1 MAEPLPEPRGAIP
14 SAPLS
19 PPSPGSSLP
28 IESCLGAIVAGLPRG
43 GSLLLQAPPGAGK
56 TTRVPLALL
65 EAWGTKAGTILMLEP
80 RRLAAKAAAERLAA
94 SLNEPVGAQ
103 VGYRVRFEQR
113 CSAATRIEVVTD
125 GLFLRRLQADPGLE
139 GVACVIFDEFHERRS
154 EADLALALVR
164 EARTVLAPD
173 LRLLVMS
180 ATLNLAP
187 LAGQWP
193 EAQQVTSEG
202 RSFAVEVTHQAPRPL
217 EPLASQVVRALE
229 QHWLDQRQPQE
240 TVLVFLPGQREI
252 LQCQRALEARD
263 WAQDLEICPLH
274 GNLPLVAQGQALAGA
289 RRHAGKVVLAS
300 GIAES
305 SLTLQGVT
313 LVIDSGLSRRS
324 RFDPRTGMD
333 ALVTGPASQAS
344 AEQRRGRAGRLGP
357 GRCIRL
363 WSAADQQGRP
373 AFDPPELLEADPAS
387 LVLQLAQWGAGLGEA
402 LPWLD
407 PPPRANLLEG
417 QALLQT
423 LGAVDGAGALTGH
436 GRQLAGLGVH
446 PRLGQLLLHSRSLG
460 AADLGCALATLLSE
474 RDPLNPQSDG
484 SDLGRRLDWLRQSGR
499 DPQRQRLQQLQKQL
513 GAQLQALGPIEPPE
527 APSAPPGQASPK
539 VSQSQPP
546 GAAQAPTTVP
556 LGPDALAGELVAHAY
571 PDWLALLRPGS
582 QERYLTRGGRGAQ
595 LHPSDPLKGCE
606 VLAIART
613 DGAGRDC
620 RIHLALPLA
629 RASLDAW
636 AAQSGESKELVR
648 WDPLG
653 QRVRAERQRRLG
665 ALVLQRTPWSDPPPE
680 LVKRA
685 LLEGLGQ
692 DDPVGG
698 SGPQGLQLLPWTE
711 TSRSLQQRL
720 GLAHQHLGSPWP
732 DRSDGAL
739 LASLDSWLGEQLE
752 GISSAADLQRL
763 NLVEALWNGLPWEFR
778 RQLDHL
784 LPEGVPIPSGRL
796 ARLDYSSGVPV
807 LAVKLQELFGCNDG
821 PRVLDGRLPVSLQL
835 LSPAGRPAA
844 ITSDLAS
851 FWRSGYRQVRAD
863 LRGRY
868 PRHPWPEDPGT
879 AQATALTK
887 RRLAQAKDQTEA
899 QK

>member
-1 MAEPLPEPRGAIP
+1 M
-14 SAPLS
+14 PLS
-19 PPSPGSSLP
+19 AQSPGSSLP
-28 IESCLGAIVAGLPRG
+28 IETCLEAILAGLPPG

-65 EAWGTKAGTILMLEP
+65 DAWGANAGTILMLEP

-94 SLNEPVGAQ
+94 SLNEPVGAR

-125 GLFLRRLQADPGLE
+125 GLFLRRLQADPGLD

-164 EARTVLAPD
+164 EVRAVLAPD

-187 LAGQWP
+187 LASQWP

-202 RSFAVEVTHQAPRPL
+202 RSFAVAVTHQAPRSL

-229 QHWLDQRQPQE
+229 QHWLDQRQPLE

-252 LQCQRALEARD
+252 QQCLRALEARD
-263 WAQDLEICPLH
+263 WAHDLEICPLH
-274 GNLPLVAQGQALAGA
+274 GNLPLVAQSQALAGA
-289 RRHAGKVVLAS
+289 RQQAGKVVLAS

-333 ALVTGPASQAS
+333 ALVTGAASQAS
-344 AEQRRGRAGRLGP
+344 AEQRRGRAGRLGH

-363 WSAADQQGRP
+363 WSASDQQGRP
-373 AFDPPELLEADPAS
+373 AFDPPELLEADPAP
-387 LVLQLAQWGAGLGEA
+387 LVLQLAQWGAGLGEG

-407 PPPRANLLEG
+407 PPPRANLQEG

-446 PRLGQLLLHSRSLG
+446 PRLGQLLLRSRVLG

-474 RDPLNPQSDG
+474 RDPLNPQTDG

-499 DPQRQRLQQLQKQL
+499 DPQRQRLLQLQKQL
-513 GAQLQALGPIEPPE
+513 RAQLQALGPIEPPE
-527 APSAPPGQASPK
+527 PPSASPGQGSPK
-539 VSQSQPP
+539 ESQSKALE
-546 GAAQAPTTVP
+546 AAQAPSTAP
-556 LGPDALAGELVAHAY
+556 LGPDGLAGELVAHAY
-571 PDWLALLRPGS
+571 PDWVALLRPGS
-582 QERYLTRGGRGAQ
+582 KERYLTRGGRGAQ
-595 LHPSDPLKGCE
+595 LHPTDPLSGCE

-636 AAQSGESKELVR
+636 AAQTGVIEELVR
-648 WDPLG
+648 WDPQG

-665 ALVLQRTPWSDPPPE
+665 ALVLQRLPWSDPPPG

-692 DDPVGG
+692 DNPVGG
-698 SGPQGLQLLPWTE
+698 CGPQGLQLLPWTQ

-720 GLAHQHLGSPWP
+720 CLAHQHLGAPWP
-732 DRSDGAL
+732 DRSDPLL
-739 LASLDSWLGEQLE
+739 LANLEGWLGEQLE
-752 GISSAADLQRL
+752 GLSSASELQRID
-763 NLVEALWNGLPWEFR
+763 LVEALWSGLGWECR
-778 RQLDHL
+778 RQLDQL
-784 LPEGVPIPSGRL
+784 LPDSVPIPSGRL
-796 ARLDYSSGVPV
+796 ARLDYGSGQPV
-807 LAVKLQELFGCNDG
+807 LAVKLQELFGCDDG
-821 PRVLDGRLPVSLQL
+821 PRLLEGRLPVSLQL

-844 ITSDLAS
+844 ITSDLAG
-851 FWRSGYRQVRAD
+851 FWRSGYRQVRAE

-868 PRHPWPEDPGT
+868 PRHPWPEDPTT

-887 RRLAQAKDQTEA
+887 RRLAQAEA
-899 QK
+899 QG

>member
-1 MAEPLPEPRGAIP
+1 MAK
-14 SAPLS
+14 
-19 PPSPGSSLP
+19 LP
-28 IESCLGAIVAGLPRG
+28 IESCLDAIVAALPPG
-43 GSLLLQAPPGAGK
+43 GTLLLQAPPGAGK

-65 EAWGTKAGTILMLEP
+65 EAWGGHAGTILMLEP

-94 SLNEPVGAQ
+94 SLAEPVGRQ

-125 GLFLRRLQADPGLE
+125 GLFLRRLQADPALE
-139 GVACVIFDEFHERRS
+139 GVACVIFDEFHERRC

-187 LAGQWP
+187 LASQWP

-202 RSFAVEVTHQAPRPL
+202 RSFAVAVSHQAPRPL

-252 LQCQRALEARD
+252 LQCLRALEARV
-263 WAQDLEICPLH
+263 WAQELELCPLH

-289 RRHAGKVVLAS
+289 RRQAGKVVLAS

-313 LVIDSGLSRRS
+313 LVIDSGLSRRN

-357 GRCIRL
+357 GRCVRL

-373 AFDPPELLEADPAS
+373 AFDPPELLEADPAP

-407 PPPRANLLEG
+407 PPPRANLQEG

-446 PRLGQLLLHSRSLG
+446 PRLGQLLLRSRALDV
-460 AADLGCALATLLSE
+460 ADLGCALATLLSE

-484 SDLGRRLDWLRQSGR
+484 SDLGRRLDWLRQGGR
-499 DPQRQRLQQLQKQL
+499 DPQRQRLLQLQQQL
-513 GAQLQALGPIEPPE
+513 GAQLQALGPLEPPE
-527 APSAPPGQASPK
+527 PPNASQRQGSPK
-539 VSQSQPP
+539 GSQSQPL
-546 GAAQAPTTVP
+546 GAAQAPKTGP

-571 PDWLALLRPGS
+571 PDWVALLRPGS

-595 LHPSDPLKGCE
+595 LHPTDPLRGCE

-620 RIHLALPLA
+620 RIHLAMPLA

-636 AAQSGESKELVR
+636 AAQTGLMEELVR
-648 WDPLG
+648 WDPQG

-665 ALVLQRTPWSDPPPE
+665 ALVLQCSPWSDPPPE

-692 DDPVGG
+692 DNAAGG
-698 SGPQGLQLLPWTE
+698 AGPQGLQLLPWTP

-720 GLAHQHLGSPWP
+720 VLAHQHLGDPWP
-732 DRSDGAL
+732 DRNDGVL
-739 LASLDSWLGEQLE
+739 LGSLESWLGDQLD
-752 GISSAADLQRL
+752 GISSAAELQRL
-763 NLVEALWNGLPWEFR
+763 NLVEALWSGLSWEFR
-778 RQLDHL
+778 RQLDQL
-784 LPEGVPIPSGRL
+784 LPEQVPIPSGRL
-796 ARLDYSSGVPV
+796 ARLDYGSGVPV
-807 LAVKLQELFGCNDG
+807 LAVKLQELFGCNEG
-821 PRVLDGRLPVSLQL
+821 PTVLGGRLPVSLQL

-868 PRHPWPEDPGT
+868 PRHPWPEDPST

-887 RRLAQAKDQTEA
+887 RRLAQGQA
-899 QK
+899 